1 MDDNNNNNNKKS
13 AKFSLIQLILTIGLD
28 FFASFVFMK
37 MYNWFIPSITNWNP
51 ITYWMAF
58 GVDCVLSVLFGSIVY
73 EIDVIKTATCK
84 QTKEEIIGGIVA
96 KYIVYAFLLGIGALV
111 QLGI

>member
-1 MDDNNNNNNKKS
+1 MNDNNKS
-13 AKFSLIQLILTIGLD
+13 IKFCLIQLILTIGLD
-28 FFASFVFMK
+28 FFGSFVFMK
-37 MYNWFIPSITNWNP
+37 IYNWFIPSITNWNP

-58 GVDCVLSVLFGSIVY
+58 GIDCVLSALFVSTVY
-73 EIDVIKTATCK
+73 EIEAIKASVCK
-84 QTKEEIIGGIVA
+84 QTKKEIIQGVVA

>member
-1 MDDNNNNNNKKS
+1 MDDNKVS
-13 AKFSLIQLILTIGLD
+13 VKFYFIQLVLLIGLD

-37 MYNWFIPSITNWNP
+37 IYNWFIPSITGWHT

-58 GVDCVLSVLFGSIVY
+58 GIDCVLSVLSVSIVF
-73 EIDVIKTATCK
+73 EIDAIKTAICK
-84 QTKEEIIGGIVA
+84 QTKEEITGRIVA
-96 KYIVYAFLLGIGALV
+96 KYILYACLLGIGALV